1 MEEQNYVV
9 MCNEIDLGRQERP
22 WENIQGTGPTDAVR
36 RRFGKHMLR
45 ATGEMAYRTD
55 VIVVRGHYN
64 EQQHLVEIEGK
75 TVYYNF
81 IEA

>member
-22 WENIQGTGPTDAVR
+22 WENIQGVGPTDAVR

-45 ATGEMAYRTD
+45 ATNETAHMTA
-55 VIVVRGHYN
+55 VIVVRGRYD
-64 EQQHLVEIEGK
+64 EQQHLIEIKGK